1 MNWYVNYKP
10 AKQTPKKPEKWDE
23 ISEFSEKLSKGVPYL
38 RVDTYVIDG
47 RILFGEMTFYT
58 WGGFMEFEPPEWDR
72 KLGDKLKLPCKRT
85 KG

>member
-23 ISEFSEKLSKGVPYL
+23 IIEFSEKLSKGVPYL

-47 RILFGEMTFYT
+47 RILFGEMTFFHGT
-58 WGGFMEFEPPEWDR
+58 GFGKWWPEGTDEWLGGF
-72 KLGDKLKLPCKRT
+72 LKLKC
-85 KG
+85 